1 MTSLD
6 DELAR
11 AAEPVAEPV
20 VEPAPP
26 GAAPG
31 PERRTGLRLLVGLVV
46 AGGAILA
53 LVFGFESSAVY
64 AKGVDEL
71 VAERERVGRRAV
83 RVDGVLVRGSLVR
96 RDDPCE
102 YRFTLEKHG
111 ERLDVRFPQCVVP
124 DTFRDVPGIDVQVT
138 AEGRLDAGGWFQA
151 TQIMAKCPSKYE
163 SKEHTGADQASPHRV
178 PALPA
183 ASQGR

>member
-6 DELAR
+6 DELAK
-11 AAEPVAEPV
+11 AAEPVAEPA
-20 VEPAPP
+20 VEPARAGTPP
-26 GAAPG
+26 GA
-31 PERRTGLRLLVGLVV
+31 ERRAGLRLLAGLVV

-71 VAERERVGRRAV
+71 VAERDRVGRRAV

-102 YRFTLEKHG
+102 YRFTLEKNG
-111 ERLDVRFPQCVVP
+111 ERLDVRYSQCVVP

-138 AEGRLDAGGWFQA
+138 AEGRLDSGGWFQA

-163 SKEHTGADQASPHRV
+163 AKEHAGADRESPHVV
-178 PALPA
+178 PTLPA
-183 ASQGR
+183 ATQGR